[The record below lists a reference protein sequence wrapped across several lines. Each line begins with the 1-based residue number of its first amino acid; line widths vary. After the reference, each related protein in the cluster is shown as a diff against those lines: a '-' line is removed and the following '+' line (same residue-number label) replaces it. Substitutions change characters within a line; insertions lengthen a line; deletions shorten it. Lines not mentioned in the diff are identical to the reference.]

1 MFVDP
6 LSVAT
11 GSADEHQQVLLQK
24 HARST
29 VLKSAHA
36 DGSHP
41 LPHILDTYLS
51 PTRSTWFY
59 LWYCDSFLMHNNTLK
74 DWGLHHIY
82 ERAAPLS
89 TTALPSSIGSRS
101 QQPTHWG
108 RDPLPPPS
116 TPCVHLGPLHGG
128 GPLQLRARCRSTDI
142 LRVPF
147 GAIQAAFPF
156 SIYCWTGAVT
166 PRCCY
171 YHHHY
176 YLGRA
181 YDVTDPLGPQYEG
194 EGSCKAAGICAGF
207 PGPTNGRKSPKMGPL
222 LPVIGSN
229 GWMSRCIQST
239 YSVSSYLLDGA

>member
-1 MFVDP
+1 MSGLLHYRRRLCPRRLDP
-6 LSVAT
+6 APNNQHT
-11 GSADEHQQVLLQK
+11 GAV
-24 HARST
+24 
-29 VLKSAHA
+29 
-36 DGSHP
+36 
-41 LPHILDTYLS
+41 
-51 PTRSTWFY
+51 
-59 LWYCDSFLMHNNTLK
+59 
-74 DWGLHHIY
+74 
-82 ERAAPLS
+82 
-89 TTALPSSIGSRS
+89 
-101 QQPTHWG
+101 THC
-108 RDPLPPPS
+108 PLPPL
-116 TPCVHLGPLHGG
+116 LGPLHGG